1 MENDIKK
8 LEKLLS
14 EKEAEVES
22 IKYQIEYAK
31 RNANTLNLVGKYIKT
46 NYGKYIK
53 VERVSR
59 VRTISDNFDLKGKVV
74 AVSKQTTGTTSY
86 ILNNN
91 DFMIYNDKY
100 MTIISESEFNEVLE
114 KAIKAMRD

>member
-22 IKYQIEYAK
+22 IKYQIDYIK
-31 RNANTLNLVGKYIKT
+31 RATDPSNLVGKCIKT
-46 NYGKYIK
+46 DRGKYIK
-53 VERVSR
+53 VKKVKRLPVVSN
-59 VRTISDNFDLKGKVV
+59 VIALKGK
-74 AVSKQTTGTTSY
+74 AIMIKQTDDVIQY
-86 ILNNN
+86 VLDNN
-91 DFMIYNDKY
+91 DFVIYNDNY
-100 MTIISESEFNEVLE
+100 MTVISESEFNEVLE